1 MSTLNPILPSIKIAL
16 TSIDAGNRV
25 RKELGNI
32 EGFAESIREVGGL
45 IHPVAI
51 DDKRNLVAGGRRYA
65 AYTLLHSKFPTEGW
79 GLIPVTLADT
89 ENSMTKLRMLE
100 LEENIQRKDMTWKE
114 KVSSI
119 VEIHNLHQ
127 KEAFKKG
134 DRWALRHT
142 GQLLNVDHTTV
153 SYCLQLHDLLKD
165 PKHPIQNADGVND
178 AFRILLQLKEDEAN
192 RKLAMM
198 TLPSKPLVQE
208 QSQDVLDL
216 LNSLPS
222 LEPELLALTTPEK
235 PYEASQCVACTGTGK
250 NSKGDVCP
258 ICKGIPAASF
268 KGESIIIPLSQMFLL
283 HDSIVWC
290 KSAADETID
299 HICTDPPY
307 AINMDNLEQQNTGM
321 SEIERVRATHDVGE
335 NLDMLEEFIPQ
346 AFRILRPNGFCVLW
360 CDYMHF
366 RMLHDIGQTVGFRV
380 QRWPL
385 IWCKTG
391 PAMNQ
396 AAQYNFT
403 KDHECAIVMRKGGT
417 LVTPQSTSY
426 LLCGPADKK
435 LFPHPFAKPVELWKW
450 VLRAIA
456 IPGQT
461 ILDPFAGSGSGC
473 YAAAEL
479 GLRPFGIEKEEVHF
493 CNLINTMRSGYVNWM
508 RPKTVEFK

>member
-16 TSIDAGNRV
+16 TSIIVGDRV
-25 RKELGNI
+25 RKELGDI

-51 DDKRNLVAGGRRYA
+51 DDKFNLVAGGRRFT
-65 AYTLLHSKFPTEGW
+65 AYTLLHQKFPTEGW
-79 GLIPVTLADT
+79 DLIPVTLADT

-100 LEENIQRKDMTWKE
+100 LEENVRRKEMTWKE

-134 DRWALRHT
+134 ERWAMRHT

-178 AFRILLQLKEDEAN
+178 AFRILIQLKEDEAN

-198 TLPSKPLVQE
+198 TLPSKPVAAAP
-208 QSQDVLDL
+208 SQDVLDL
-216 LNSLPS
+216 LSSLPE
-222 LEPELLALTTPEK
+222 LEPAITEPSPT
-235 PYEASQCVACTGTGK
+235 YEAPSCVACSGTGK
-250 NSKGDVCP
+250 NSKGDTCP
-258 ICKGIPAASF
+258 ICKGQAGVSF
-268 KGESIIIPLSQMFLL
+268 SGTSISIPLSQMFVLQ
-283 HDSIVWC
+283 DTVIWC
-290 KSAADETID
+290 KTAEDESVD

-307 AINMDNLEQQNTGM
+307 AIDMGNLEQENTGM
-321 SEIERVRATHDVGE
+321 SQIDRVRETHDVEE
-335 NLDMLEEFIPQ
+335 NLELLEYFLPQ
-346 AFRILRPNGFCVLW
+346 AFRLVRPNGFCVLW

-366 RMLHDIGQTVGFRV
+366 RLLEDMGRAVGFKV

-391 PAMNQ
+391 PSMNQ

-417 LVTPQSTSY
+417 LVAPQPTSY

-493 CNLINTMRSGYVNWM
+493 CNLINRMREGYVNWM